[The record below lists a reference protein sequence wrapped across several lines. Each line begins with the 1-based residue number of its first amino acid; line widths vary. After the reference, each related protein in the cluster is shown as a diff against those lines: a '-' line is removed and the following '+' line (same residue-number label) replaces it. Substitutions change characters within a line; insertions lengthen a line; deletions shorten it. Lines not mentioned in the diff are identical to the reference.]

1 MIKYNQMKLL
11 KNSAKYINRLRKIQ
25 ASQPFEEYP
34 LRKLASSSNLIAFK
48 HYGIWQCADTL
59 REIEILEEIIKDNI
73 FFKK

>member
-34 LRKLASSSNLIAFK
+34 MS
-48 HYGIWQCADTL
+48 D
-59 REIEILEEIIKDNI
+59 LEYKYLKKIKIKSDDN
-73 FFKK
+73 KKIKK